1 MNRQLGKNIGFLGI
15 SQAANYLLP
24 LATIPYITRVVG
36 PENYG
41 RIEFATVSVLF
52 FSAIVTYGFTFTA
65 TRKIAELKD
74 DFRRISMVYST
85 VMQAKLLLLIISTI
99 LFVFLLTV
107 VPEYN
112 IEWKIMLFAFP
123 FVIGWG
129 IYPDF
134 LFQGRQDLGVIA
146 GLNFGIKLLSAL
158 LIFTILREEADFYL
172 VCGINS
178 FAQISASL
186 VSLLYAHKR
195 YKELIWHKVA
205 MRLVRAYLKSGFY
218 VFCSHFFTRVST
230 FGIII
235 FLAFLLPA
243 KELGLFS
250 AAMKLI
256 VVGQSFLFTPVGGAL
271 FPYLAKLAKE
281 DLTSF
286 YRERRK
292 YAVLMLLVTS
302 LASGVIMI
310 WPAFFVNLVFGEEY
324 LSVAPI
330 LQLMAP
336 VFILTAISHFAMK
349 QGLMVLKVDS
359 YNLWVVLIGGVSSI
373 LLNWFLI
380 DYSGLRGAAW
390 AKLGVEALMAISAL
404 FFYNRAKSKRL
415 LARPNTP

>member
-24 LATIPYITRVVG
+24 LVTLPYITRIVG

-41 RIEFATVSVLF
+41 SIEFATVTVLF

-74 DFRRISMVYST
+74 DWRRISVVYST
-85 VMQAKLLLLIISTI
+85 VMQAKLLLLILSSA
-99 LFVFLLTV
+99 LFVLLLFL
-107 VPEYN
+107 VPEYSS
-112 IEWKIMLFAFP
+112 EWKIMLFAFP

-129 IYPDF
+129 LYPDF
-134 LFQGRQDLGVIA
+134 LFQGRQKLGVIA
-146 GLNFGIKLLSAL
+146 GANFGIKLLAAI
-158 LIFTILREEADFYL
+158 LIFTLLRVEEDYYL

-186 VSLLYAHKR
+186 VTMLYAHKHYPHLR
-195 YKELIWHKVA
+195 WHKVA
-205 MRLVRAYLKSGFY
+205 SRLIKAYLRSGFY
-218 VFCSHFFTRVST
+218 IFCSHFFTRVYT

-235 FLAFLLPA
+235 FLAFLLPE

-256 VVGQSFLFTPVGGAL
+256 VVGQSFLFTPIGGAL

-281 DLTSF
+281 DLNRF
-286 YRERRK
+286 YQERRK
-292 YAVLMLLVTS
+292 FALLTLLVTGLASAVLMV
-302 LASGVIMI
+302 
-310 WPAFFVNLVFGEEY
+310 WPSFFVNLVFGADY

-336 VFILTAISHFAMK
+336 VLVLTAFSHFAMK
-349 QGLMVLKVDS
+349 QGLMVLKADS
-359 YNLWVVLIGGVSSI
+359 ANLWVVLMGGLGSI
-373 LLNWFLI
+373 ALNWFLI
-380 DYSGLRGAAW
+380 EYAGMLGAAW
-390 AKLGVEALMAISAL
+390 AKLSVEALLALSAL
-404 FFYNRAKSKRL
+404 YFFQRTKRRMGLKQAK
-415 LARPNTP
+415 

>member
-24 LATIPYITRVVG
+24 LVTLPYITRIVG

-41 RIEFATVSVLF
+41 SIEFATVTVLF

-74 DFRRISMVYST
+74 DWRRISVVYST
-85 VMQAKLLLLIISTI
+85 VMQAKLLLLILSSA
-99 LFVFLLTV
+99 LFVVLLFL
-107 VPEYN
+107 VPEYSS
-112 IEWKIMLFAFP
+112 EWKIMLFAFP

-129 IYPDF
+129 LYPDF
-134 LFQGRQDLGVIA
+134 LFQGRQKLGVIA
-146 GLNFGIKLLSAL
+146 GANFGIKLLAAI
-158 LIFTILREEADFYL
+158 LIFTLLREEEDYYI

-186 VSLLYAHKR
+186 VTLVYAHKHYVQLR
-195 YKELIWHKVA
+195 WHKVA
-205 MRLVRAYLKSGFY
+205 SRLMKAYLRSGLY
-218 VFCSHFFTRVST
+218 IFCSHFFTRVYT

-235 FLAFLLPA
+235 FLAFLLPE

-256 VVGQSFLFTPVGGAL
+256 VVGQSFLFTPIGGAL

-281 DLTSF
+281 DLSRF
-286 YRERRK
+286 YQERRK
-292 YAVLMLLVTS
+292 FALLTIVITGF
-302 LASGVIMI
+302 ASGILMV
-310 WPAFFVNLVFGEEY
+310 WPRFFVNLVFGSDY

-336 VFILTAISHFAMK
+336 VLMLTALSHFAMK
-349 QGLMVLKVDS
+349 QGLMVLKADS
-359 YNLWVVLIGGVSSI
+359 ANLWVVLIGGVGSL

-380 DYSGLRGAAW
+380 DYAGMLGAAW
-390 AKLGVEALMAISAL
+390 AKLSVEALLAISAL
-404 FFYNRAKSKRL
+404 YFFQRAKSKRASI
-415 LARPNTP
+415 LAK

>member
-1 MNRQLGKNIGFLGI
+1 MNRQLGKNIGFLGV

-24 LATIPYITRVVG
+24 LATLPYITRIVG
-36 PENYG
+36 PVNYG
-41 RIEFATVSVLF
+41 RIEFATVTVLF
-52 FSAIVTYGFTFTA
+52 FSALVTYGFTFTA

-74 DFRRISMVYST
+74 DFRRISVVYSV
-85 VMQAKLLLLIISTI
+85 VMQAKLLLLIISTF
-99 LFVFLLTV
+99 LFVVLLTV
-107 VPEYN
+107 VPEYHA
-112 IEWKIMLFAFP
+112 EWKIMLFAFP

-129 IYPDF
+129 LYPDF
-134 LFQGRQDLGVIA
+134 LFQGRQDLGIVA
-146 GLNFGIKLLSAL
+146 GLNFGIKFLAAL
-158 LIFTILREEADFYL
+158 LIFTLLREEADFYL

-186 VSLLYAHKR
+186 VSLVYAHKR
-195 YKELIWHKVA
+195 YKELRWHKVA
-205 MRLVRAYLKSGFY
+205 MRLIRAYLKSGFY
-218 VFCSHFFTRVST
+218 IFCSHFFTRVST

-235 FLAFLLPA
+235 FLAFLLPD
-243 KELGLFS
+243 KDLGLFS

-256 VVGQSFLFTPVGGAL
+256 VVGQSFLFTPIGGAL

-281 DLTSF
+281 DLASF

-292 YAVLMLLVTS
+292 FAFLMLLVTS
-302 LASGVIMI
+302 LASAVIMI
-310 WPAFFVNLVFGEEY
+310 WPSFFVKLVFGEEY

-330 LQLMAP
+330 LRLMAP

-359 YNLWVVLIGGVSSI
+359 YNLWVVLIGGVGSI

-390 AKLGVEALMAISAL
+390 AKLIVEALMAASAL
-404 FFYNRAKSKRL
+404 YFYNKAKAKRL
-415 LARPNTP
+415 VPGPNIL

>member
-1 MNRQLGKNIGFLGI
+1 MNLQLGKNIGFLGI

-24 LATIPYITRVVG
+24 LVTLPYITRIVG

-41 RIEFATVSVLF
+41 RIEFATVTVLF

-74 DFRRISMVYST
+74 DFRRISVVYST
-85 VMQAKLLLLIISTI
+85 VMQAKLLLLILSSA
-99 LFVFLLTV
+99 LFVLLLFI
-107 VPEYN
+107 VPEYS

-129 IYPDF
+129 LYPDF
-134 LFQGRQDLGVIA
+134 LFQGRQKLGVVA
-146 GLNFGIKLLSAL
+146 GANFGIKLMAAILIFAL
-158 LIFTILREEADFYL
+158 LHEQEDFYL

-186 VSLLYAHKR
+186 VTLVYAHKHYPLLR
-195 YKELIWHKVA
+195 WHKVA
-205 MRLVRAYLKSGFY
+205 SRLVKAYLRSGFY
-218 VFCSHFFTRVST
+218 IFLSHFFTRVYT

-235 FLAFLLPA
+235 FLAFLLPE

-256 VVGQSFLFTPVGGAL
+256 VVGQSFLFTPIGGAL

-281 DLTSF
+281 DLARF
-286 YRERRK
+286 YQERRK
-292 YAVLMLLVTS
+292 FALLTLVITGF
-302 LASGVIMI
+302 ASAILMI
-310 WPAFFVNLVFGEEY
+310 WPRFFVNLVFGDDY
-324 LSVAPI
+324 LSVVPI

-336 VFILTAISHFAMK
+336 VFILTALSHFAMK
-349 QGLMVLKVDS
+349 QGLMVLKADS
-359 YNLWVVLIGGVSSI
+359 YNLWVVLVGGLGSV

-380 DYSGLRGAAW
+380 DYAGLLGAAW
-390 AKLGVEALMAISAL
+390 AKLSVEALLAISAL
-404 FFYNRAKSKRL
+404 YFFHKAKNK
-415 LARPNTP
+415 AIPAK

>member
-24 LATIPYITRVVG
+24 LVTLPYITRIVG

-41 RIEFATVSVLF
+41 SIEFASVTVLF

-74 DFRRISMVYST
+74 DWRRISVVYST
-85 VMQAKLLLLIISTI
+85 VMQAKLLLLILSSA
-99 LFVFLLTV
+99 LFVLLLFL
-107 VPEYN
+107 VPEYSS
-112 IEWKIMLFAFP
+112 EWKIMLFAFP

-129 IYPDF
+129 LYPDF
-134 LFQGRQDLGVIA
+134 LFQGRQKLGVIA
-146 GLNFGIKLLSAL
+146 GANFGIKLLAAI
-158 LIFTILREEADFYL
+158 LIFTLLREEEDYYL

-186 VSLLYAHKR
+186 VTLVYAHKHYR
-195 YKELIWHKVA
+195 QLRWHKVA
-205 MRLVRAYLKSGFY
+205 NRLMKAYLRSGFY
-218 VFCSHFFTRVST
+218 IFCSHFFTRVYT

-235 FLAFLLPA
+235 FLAFLLPE

-256 VVGQSFLFTPVGGAL
+256 VVGQSFLFTPIGGAL

-281 DLTSF
+281 DLSRF
-286 YRERRK
+286 YQERRK
-292 YAVLMLLVTS
+292 FALLTLVITGFASAVLM
-302 LASGVIMI
+302 I
-310 WPAFFVNLVFGEEY
+310 WPRFFVNLVFGSDY

-336 VFILTAISHFAMK
+336 VLMLTALSHFAMK
-349 QGLMVLKVDS
+349 QGLMVLKADS
-359 YNLWVVLIGGVSSI
+359 ANLWVVLIGGLGSLI
-373 LLNWFLI
+373 LNWFLI
-380 DYSGLRGAAW
+380 DYAGMLGAAW
-390 AKLGVEALMAISAL
+390 AKLSVEALLAISAL
-404 FFYNRAKSKRL
+404 YFFQRAKRKRL
-415 LARPNTP
+415 PILAK